1 MTQITRKP
9 SLTQYL
15 RKANPDLVTYDEARQ
30 AWYDY
35 RADHGYRTTRCAY
48 LSVGDH
54 NKKIAKNRIP
64 SVSFTGAPHRMAGL
78 NACTNSTASCRKVCI
93 RHTGRLEMPRAQEV
107 GVDRMQFLH
116 QNPDHAI
123 SLIHWETVRAA
134 AKVSE
139 LARRLNVVTDL
150 NWEDIA
156 PWLFTHAPE
165 NVVTYD
171 YTKDWSRQPEP
182 AERYRLTFSAM
193 ERHGAAEIIQMTNK
207 GRNVAVVFPA
217 EYKDTPYP
225 DEWFGIPL
233 INGDVTDFRY
243 EDPQTG
249 VIVALYAKGRARRM
263 PIGMDCFVKPV
274 VGPWAPG
281 PSGLAC

>member
-1 MTQITRKP
+1 MDITRKP
-9 SLTQYL
+9 SLTKHL
-15 RKANPDLVTYDEARQ
+15 TTATPDLVTYDEARQ

-35 RADHGYRTTRCAY
+35 RADHGYRTVRCAY

-54 NKKIAKNRIP
+54 NQKIAKNRIP

-78 NACTNSTASCRKVCI
+78 NACTNSTASCREVCI
-93 RHTGRLEMPRAQEV
+93 RKTGRLEMPRAMQV
-107 GVDRMQFLH
+107 GIDRMTFLTES
-116 QNPDHAI
+116 PDHAI
-123 SLIHWETVRAA
+123 SLIHWETTRAA
-134 AKVSE
+134 AKAPE

-150 NWEDIA
+150 HWETIA
-156 PWLFTHAPE
+156 PWLFTEAPE

-171 YTKDWSRQPEP
+171 YTKDWTRNPNA

-193 ERHGAAEIIQMTNK
+193 ERHGVDDIREMTNR
-207 GRNVAVVFPA
+207 GRNVAVVFPS

-249 VIVALYAKGRARRM
+249 VIVGLYAKGHARRM
-263 PIGMDCFVKPV
+263 PVGMGCFVKPV
-274 VGPWAPG
+274 AP
-281 PSGLAC
+281 